1 METKG
6 ILDCFLFGPGSLK
19 EPKPYTLYPKPE
31 TYELSNEAGYS
42 RCVLFYTG
50 VPFKVLIGRVQY

>member
-1 METKG
+1 MIPYT
-6 ILDCFLFGPGSLK
+6 L
-19 EPKPYTLYPKPE
+19 YTLYPKPE

-50 VPFKVLIGRVQY
+50 VPFEVLVGRVQY